1 MELFLKN
8 IGKIGEAS
16 LVIDGIT
23 VIAGENNT
31 GKSTVGRA
39 LFAVFNSFC
48 DSEIQVRQ
56 ARIKSIAGLIERRRI
71 GWDLEYSV
79 AGRALAPK
87 FVYQM
92 DKYKSNP
99 DLIRNE
105 LVRTFSEEE
114 IEKISSPEK
123 YFDDLVR
130 FIIERL
136 NIPGEKIF
144 QVVLENR
151 LESEFDNQINNIFL
165 PGGGQIRL
173 RTDVGELSVDIVDHK
188 VAAISDP
195 DNIRFYNEAVYID
208 DPLVLDE
215 LNLYQGRFSGN
226 HRSHLLENLRKSD
239 EEEINPADKA
249 IAAQKLEKI
258 NRIISSVCEGAIVL
272 DQPLHYGYRKAGSDK
287 VLSIRNLSMG
297 LKTFVILKRLLAC
310 GRIGEKSMVILDE
323 PEIHLHPKWQ
333 LLFAELIILLHR
345 EFHMDILLNTH
356 SPYFL
361 NAIEVYAARYDVA
374 EQCRYYMASIS
385 QDVAAFENVTDHI
398 ELIYSKLAS
407 PLQELENER
416 YRNA

>member
-71 GWDLEYSV
+71 GWDLEYSG

-114 IEKISSPEK
+114 IEKISSEK

-151 LESEFDNQINNIFL
+151 LVSEFDNQINNIFL

-173 RTDVGELSVDIVDHK
+173 RTDVGELSVDIV
-188 VAAISDP
+188 
-195 DNIRFYNEAVYID
+195 AVSYT
-208 DPLVLDE
+208 
-215 LNLYQGRFSGN
+215 
-226 HRSHLLENLRKSD
+226 HLTL
-239 EEEINPADKA
+239 P
-249 IAAQKLEKI
+249 
-258 NRIISSVCEGAIVL
+258 
-272 DQPLHYGYRKAGSDK
+272 
-287 VLSIRNLSMG
+287 
-297 LKTFVILKRLLAC
+297 T
-310 GRIGEKSMVILDE
+310 
-323 PEIHLHPKWQ
+323 
-333 LLFAELIILLHR
+333 
-345 EFHMDILLNTH
+345 T
-356 SPYFL
+356 
-361 NAIEVYAARYDVA
+361 
-374 EQCRYYMASIS
+374 
-385 QDVAAFENVTDHI
+385 
-398 ELIYSKLAS
+398 
-407 PLQELENER
+407 
-416 YRNA
+416 

>member
-48 DSEIQVRQ
+48 DSERQVRQ

-151 LESEFDNQINNIFL
+151 LESEFDNQINNIFFAW
-165 PGGGQIRL
+165 R
-173 RTDVGELSVDIVDHK
+173 R
-188 VAAISDP
+188 
-195 DNIRFYNEAVYID
+195 
-208 DPLVLDE
+208 
-215 LNLYQGRFSGN
+215 
-226 HRSHLLENLRKSD
+226 
-239 EEEINPADKA
+239 AD
-249 IAAQKLEKI
+249 Q
-258 NRIISSVCEGAIVL
+258 
-272 DQPLHYGYRKAGSDK
+272 
-287 VLSIRNLSMG
+287 
-297 LKTFVILKRLLAC
+297 T
-310 GRIGEKSMVILDE
+310 
-323 PEIHLHPKWQ
+323 
-333 LLFAELIILLHR
+333 
-345 EFHMDILLNTH
+345 
-356 SPYFL
+356 
-361 NAIEVYAARYDVA
+361 
-374 EQCRYYMASIS
+374 
-385 QDVAAFENVTDHI
+385 
-398 ELIYSKLAS
+398 
-407 PLQELENER
+407 
-416 YRNA
+416 